1 MRQRRWI
8 ELLKDYDCEIH
19 YHPRKANVVAHAL
32 SRKEKLIQVIS
43 ARMGIVNQLL
53 DLVRKDQKEAEKWLI
68 ILTN

>member
-32 SRKEKLIQVIS
+32 SQKEKLIQVIS
-43 ARMGIVNQLL
+43 ARMGIVNQLP
-53 DLVRKDQKEAEKWLI
+53 DLVRKDKKEADKWLI